1 MGLGDALKKA
11 FYLGVGLADL
21 AQERATASLQQLR
34 QSSQELVEELVRRG
48 EMNAE
53 EARKYVD
60 SLVEE
65 ARRAR
70 AAQDAAASDR
80 ESSAPGEQR
89 LEPRP
94 IEIVADEGDA
104 NSAAT
109 VEDLRRQVETLQAEL
124 QRLRDGDMPS

>member
-34 QSSQELVEELVRRG
+34 QSSQELAEELVRRG

-60 SLVEE
+60 NLVEE

-70 AAQDAAASDR
+70 AAQTTAASDR
-80 ESSAPGEQR
+80 TAQGGDR

-94 IEIVADEGDA
+94 IQIVSEDGETKPAPEDID
-104 NSAAT
+104 
-109 VEDLRRQVETLQAEL
+109 DLRRQVETLQAEL
-124 QRLRDGDMPS
+124 QRLRDQKSS

>member
-1 MGLGDALKKA
+1 MGLRDTLKKA

-21 AQERATASLQQLR
+21 AQERATSSLQQLR

-60 SLVEE
+60 NLVEE

-70 AAQDAAASDR
+70 ATQTSDATDGKSAGGDR
-80 ESSAPGEQR
+80 LA
-89 LEPRP
+89 PRP
-94 IEIVADEGDA
+94 IEIVAEDGEA
-104 NSAAT
+104 RAAT
-109 VEDLRRQVETLQAEL
+109 PENVDDLRRQVEALQTEL
-124 QRLRDGDMPS
+124 QRLRDREVS

>member
-1 MGLGDALKKA
+1 MGLRDTLKKA

-34 QSSQELVEELVRRG
+34 QSSQELAEELVRRG

-60 SLVEE
+60 NLVEE

-70 AAQDAAASDR
+70 ATETANAPDR
-80 ESSAPGEQR
+80 NSSGGNLA
-89 LEPRP
+89 PRP
-94 IEIVADEGDA
+94 IEIVAEDSDT
-104 NSAAT
+104 NPAALEN
-109 VEDLRRQVETLQAEL
+109 VDNLRRQVETLQAEL
-124 QRLRDGDMPS
+124 QRLRDREAP

>member
-34 QSSQELVEELVRRG
+34 HSSQELVEELVRRG

-60 SLVEE
+60 NLVEE

-70 AAQDAAASDR
+70 AAQTAAADR
-80 ESSAPGEQR
+80 ETREGER

-94 IEIVADEGDA
+94 IEIVAEDSDA
-104 NSAAT
+104 ANAAAP
-109 VEDLRRQVETLQAEL
+109 EDIDALRRQVEALQAEL
-124 QRLRDGDMPS
+124 QRLRDRDAS